1 MFKNLST
8 GWKLGIGFGMLLL
21 FIAALSFVSWYGQ
34 STLIAGADNT
44 HQVDRMASEMY
55 GARLQAMY
63 YTHFQD
69 DKYITNFKAHLGT
82 ITKIAQDME
91 TRFHLLENKQ
101 RMQEIAQIASKYDT
115 GMEKIRA
122 KDTERDNTLKTV
134 VEAALA
140 LQKATTEMI
149 AFKEQTLKELE
160 SSSLS
165 TEGQI
170 IAVTGSIG
178 LLENIM
184 QKFLLSRIE
193 MLYFLWR
200 GNPDNVEQCKAYLDK
215 VIATSNE
222 LAKSLSNP
230 QEKENALRLGTY
242 AQTYKDNVDSFKR
255 VAAEQRDLLS
265 QMAEIAIN
273 AAELSETSV
282 QSQTAVMQEQAAQS
296 HLMIVIV
303 ATLSFIIGVFFS
315 ILITRAIQVGIRQA
329 SSITDAVAKGDVG
342 MDIVVDRKD
351 EIGQLL
357 TSLKTLVDAERQ
369 AADLATRLSIGELD
383 VDVQERSEKD
393 ALMKAL
399 KDLVNAERNVADVAQ
414 KLSLGDIEV
423 AVRERSPKDTLLQ
436 AMGKLVE
443 AEKNVV
449 EIAAKLSHGDLRV
462 NLKERS
468 DKDLLMQ
475 ALNEMVARLSEVVS
489 EVQTGAENVSTG
501 SEEMSSSSEVLSQGA
516 SEQASA
522 IEESSASMEEMGAS
536 IAQNADNAKQT
547 EAIAIK
553 AAEDAKDSG
562 EAVTSTVQAMKDI
575 ADKIKIIEEIAR
587 QTDLLALNAAVEAA
601 RAGEHGKG
609 FAVVAAEVR
618 KLAERSQHAASE
630 IIHMSSSSLDIAARA
645 GNLLEKLVPDI
656 QKTAELVQEIAAA
669 SVEQNEGVQQVNQA
683 LQQLDQ
689 VIQQNASASEELAS
703 TSEELAAQAEQLQS
717 SISFFTLDNHRRSD
731 SGRRLGQGRAP
742 QLPPSTGQAQPQ
754 PGGAKKKKAL
764 ASDSV
769 ALDMGESVEGESEGP
784 ADELEFER
792 Y

>member
-1 MFKNLST
+1 MFKNLNT

-21 FIAALSFVSWYGQ
+21 FIAALSVVSWYSQ
-34 STLIAGADNT
+34 SSLIDGADKSQ
-44 HQVDRMASEMY
+44 QVDNIAAEMD

-63 YTHFQD
+63 YTHFKD
-69 DKYITNFKAHLGT
+69 EKYVKTFKEHLANL
-82 ITKIAQDME
+82 TKIAQELE
-91 TRFHLLENKQ
+91 TRFANIENKK
-101 RMQEIAQIASKYDT
+101 RMQEMVQIAGKYDS
-115 GMEKIRA
+115 GMDEIRS
-122 KDTERDNTLKTV
+122 KDAERNKTLKTV
-134 VEAALA
+134 VDAAMA
-140 LQKATTEMI
+140 LQKATMEMI
-149 AFKEQTLKELE
+149 TERQQRLQQLE
-160 SSSLS
+160 VSSTMGMENQLLS
-165 TEGQI
+165 ITK
-170 IAVTGSIG
+170 SIG
-178 LLENIM
+178 LLQDIM
-184 QKFLLSRIE
+184 RDFLLSRIE

-200 GNPDNVEQCKAYLDK
+200 DNPDNVEQCKAYLDK
-215 VIATSNE
+215 VIATSTVLQKE
-222 LAKSLSNP
+222 LGNP
-230 QEKENALRLGTY
+230 QEKEMALQLGSY
-242 AQTYKDNVDSFKR
+242 AQTYKNNADSFRKVAEEQR
-255 VAAEQRDLLS
+255 AALQGMAEVATKAVTLSQESVKYQSAKMKEQSAQANMLIIIVAA
-265 QMAEIAIN
+265 I
-273 AAELSETSV
+273 
-282 QSQTAVMQEQAAQS
+282 
-296 HLMIVIV
+296 
-303 ATLSFIIGVFFS
+303 SFIVGVLFS
-315 ILITRAIQVGIRQA
+315 ILITRAIQVGMRQA
-329 SSITDAVAKGDVG
+329 SAITDAVAKGDVEQ
-342 MDIVVDRKD
+342 DIVVDRKD
-351 EIGQLL
+351 EIGKLL
-357 TSLKTLVDAERQ
+357 SSLKTLVDAERQ
-369 AADLATRLSIGELD
+369 AADLATRLSVGELD
-383 VDVQERSEKD
+383 VEVKERSDKD

-399 KDLVNAERNVADVAQ
+399 KNLVHAERNVADVAQ

-423 AVRERSPKDTLLQ
+423 TVKERSPKDVLLQ
-436 AMGKLVE
+436 SMEKLVD
-443 AEKNVV
+443 AEQNIVQ
-449 EIAAKLSHGDLRV
+449 IASQLSHGDLRV

-468 DKDLLMQ
+468 DKDMLMQ
-475 ALNEMVARLSEVVS
+475 ALNEMVSRLSEVVS

-575 ADKIKIIEEIAR
+575 AEKIKIIEEIAR

-630 IIHMSSSSLDIAARA
+630 IIHMSSSSLDIAAKA

-717 SISFFTLDNHRRSD
+717 SISFFTLDDHRG
-731 SGRRLGQGRAP
+731 SGRNRGYSRGKAAP
-742 QLPPSTGQAQPQ
+742 LPSGKAKAKPLASNG
-754 PGGAKKKKAL
+754 KKKQAL
-764 ASDSV
+764 SADAV
-769 ALDMGESVEGESEGP
+769 AIDMGDGVEEDD
-784 ADELEFER
+784 AANDELEFER

>member
-34 STLIAGADNT
+34 SSLIAGADNT
-44 HQVDRMASEMY
+44 HEVDRMSSEMI

-63 YTHFQD
+63 YTHFQKD
-69 DKYITNFKAHLGT
+69 QYVTTFKEHLDA

-91 TRFHLLENKQ
+91 TRFKLPENKK
-101 RMQEIAQIASKYDT
+101 RMQDIVQIAAKYGA
-115 GMEKIRA
+115 GMDDIRA
-122 KDTERDNTLKTV
+122 KDAERDKTLKTV
-134 VEAALA
+134 VEAATA
-140 LQKATTEMI
+140 LQKATTEMVTI
-149 AFKEQTLKELE
+149 EQTTLRELE
-160 SSSLS
+160 TSSLS
-165 TEGQI
+165 TEGQV
-170 IAVTGSIG
+170 IAVTRSIG
-178 LLENIM
+178 LLQNIM
-184 QKFLLSRIE
+184 RDFLLSRIE

-200 GNPDNVEQCKAYLDK
+200 GNPDNVEKCKAYLDK
-215 VIATSNE
+215 VIASSTE
-222 LAKSLSNP
+222 LAQSLSNP
-230 QEKENALRLGTY
+230 QEKEEALRLGSY
-242 AQTYKDNVDSFKR
+242 AQTYKNNADSFR
-255 VAAEQRDLLS
+255 TVADEQRALLN
-265 QMAEIAIN
+265 QMAEIATK

-282 QSQTAVMQEQAAQS
+282 QSQTAVMQEQADQS
-296 HLMIVIV
+296 NLMIIIV
-303 ATLSFIIGVFFS
+303 AALSFVIGVFFS

-329 SSITDAVAKGDVG
+329 STITDAVAKGDVG

-383 VDVQERSEKD
+383 VDVQERSDKD

-399 KDLVNAERNVADVAQ
+399 KNLVHAERNVADVAQ

-423 AVRERSPKDTLLQ
+423 AVKERSPKDTLLL

-449 EIAAKLSHGDLRV
+449 EIASKLSHGDLRV

-475 ALNEMVARLSEVVS
+475 ALNEMVSRLSEVVS

-630 IIHMSSSSLDIAARA
+630 IIHMSSSSLDIAAKA

-717 SISFFTLDNHRRSD
+717 SISFFTLDNHRRPAD
-731 SGRRLGQGRAP
+731 SGRRFHQGKAA
-742 QLPPSTGQAQPQ
+742 QLPPSSGQSHSA
-754 PGGAKKKKAL
+754 GGNKKKKAL
-764 ASDSV
+764 GSDSV
-769 ALDMGESVEGESEGP
+769 ALDMGDGVDGEDGGP